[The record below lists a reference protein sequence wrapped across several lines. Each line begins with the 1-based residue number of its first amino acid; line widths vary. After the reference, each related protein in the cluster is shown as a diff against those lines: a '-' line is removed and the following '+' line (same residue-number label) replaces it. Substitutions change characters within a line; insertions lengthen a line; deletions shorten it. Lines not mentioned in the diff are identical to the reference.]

1 MGKDKDALK
10 KELEAKLISLREE
23 RDMAKLAYE
32 TVDEKVILLEAF
44 MELEYG
50 TDE

>member
-1 MGKDKDALK
+1 MGKKDTLK

-32 TVDEKVILLEAF
+32 TVDEKVILLEEF
-44 MELEYG
+44 MRLEYSA
-50 TDE
+50 DE